1 MPDQLYEHLTF
12 SGIDDAIERF
22 RAFAKAHTDFE
33 PALTCERDR
42 CGRRRWVLDVGRR
55 NAAEAAV
62 HRRFRV
68 GGEGDE

>member
-33 PALTCERDR
+33 PTLICERDR
-42 CGRRRWVLDVGRR
+42 AGRRRWVLDVGMRT
-55 NAAEAAV
+55 AAEAES
-62 HRRFRV
+62 HRRQRV
-68 GGEGDE
+68 GGEIE

>member
-1 MPDQLYEHLTF
+1 MPDRLYEHLTF

-42 CGRRRWVLDVGRR
+42 GGRRRWVLDVEMR
-55 NAAEAAV
+55 NAAEAEQ
-62 HRRFRV
+62 HRKNRV
-68 GGEGDE
+68 GGEREE